1 MARGTPTPIDAPRR
15 RPVRA
20 TAPCGSVLEGV
31 LDLLAGLLDVGLGLV
46 VLALGL
52 HLAVAGGP
60 AGGFLALA
68 GQVLGLVLDL
78 VVKTHDSHLIRS
90 NGPRREPGLPSNLSP
105 VVGETNTLPGGV
117 PDP

>member
-46 VLALGL
+46 ALALGL

-78 VVKTHDSHLIRS
+78 VVKTHDSHLFRLMVPGAS
-90 NGPRREPGLPSNLSP
+90 RGFRRTCHPPTGKPTPFRVALSP
-105 VVGETNTLPGGV
+105 
-117 PDP
+117 